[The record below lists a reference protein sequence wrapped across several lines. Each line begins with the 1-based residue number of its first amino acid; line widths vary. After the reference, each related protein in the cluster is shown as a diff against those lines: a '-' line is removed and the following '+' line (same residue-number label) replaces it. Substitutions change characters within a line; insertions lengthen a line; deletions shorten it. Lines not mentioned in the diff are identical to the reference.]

1 MSMHHFTMMPL
12 CSQRVGINGKKATVA
27 GDSDAAAGK
36 GNSSRGSTRI
46 AGRFKPNQ
54 GGSYT
59 LAGLF
64 SKRGGSLSGVGCNKP
79 TRFEGA

>member
-1 MSMHHFTMMPL
+1 MGT
-12 CSQRVGINGKKATVA
+12 NGKKATVT
-27 GDSDAAAGK
+27 GDSDAAVSK

-46 AGRFKPNQ
+46 AGMFRHNQ

-64 SKRGGSLSGVGCNKP
+64 LKRGESLSGVGCNKP
-79 TRFEGA
+79 TRFEGAKTIKAA